1 MSIMLFAA
9 AASAFQAP
17 ATPPL
22 RLHRA
27 VASSAVLGQGAPVMV
42 AGAPAMI
49 PTASRPAFIASVMA
63 ASRPVQALICVLVV
77 GFLVLANEMKKRAS
91 LDSLDSLLDD
101 SESCESGNLE
111 ACTNYDKAVE
121 NHPDMGTAFSR
132 SAGVGSGA
140 LLATARDVHAHLKLV
155 LLRVP
160 HGGKGSVAALIG
172 AHGSR
177 WLRARGGTARRSSGA
192 DLRCMGV
199 RRLSGAC

>member
-49 PTASRPAFIASVMA
+49 PTASRPAFIASAMA

-77 GFLVLANEMKKRAS
+77 GFLVLANEMKKR
-91 LDSLDSLLDD
+91 DSLLDD
-101 SESCESGNLE
+101 SESCEMGNEE
-111 ACTNYDKAVE
+111 ACAKYDEAVGKTAPWKLQRVATKLLQTN
-121 NHPDMGTAFSR
+121 
-132 SAGVGSGA
+132 
-140 LLATARDVHAHLKLV
+140 LLASKLQDA
-155 LLRVP
+155 P
-160 HGGKGSVAALIG
+160 PKGFTWGIQA
-172 AHGSR
+172 
-177 WLRARGGTARRSSGA
+177 
-192 DLRCMGV
+192 
-199 RRLSGAC
+199 